1 MRLVLDA
8 KFPSRALGYIR
19 RVVLFCSREQEGC
32 FASRKRQAERKIAKR
47 SLNCEFYWKRAP
59 RS

>member
-19 RVVLFCSREQEGC
+19 RVVLFCSGEQKV
-32 FASRKRQAERKIAKR
+32 ASH
-47 SLNCEFYWKRAP
+47 
-59 RS
+59 